1 MQKARQTTVRILF
14 LALFTFLIALGK
26 PQLWMIFFVL
36 SLLGSF
42 LLGRV
47 YCGWFCPI
55 STIMSA
61 ITAIKKKLHL
71 KNSKVPKLLM
81 KPWVR
86 IASVGIF
93 MALFVFTLISGR
105 KLPVLAALLFV
116 GAALTLFFPEELWHR
131 YLCPYG
137 LILSFPSAKTRHAMT
152 VDPLLC
158 NNCGTCIRV
167 CPAKAIVKKDRHE
180 IITKDCLVCNECASS
195 CKQEAIHFI

>member
-1 MQKARQTTVRILF
+1 VQKARQTTVRILF

-116 GAALTLFFPEELWHR
+116 GAALTLFFAEELWHR

-137 LILSFPSAKTRHAMT
+137 LILSFPSAKASHAMT

-167 CPAKAIVKKDRHE
+167 CPAKAVVKKDRHE
-180 IITKDCLVCNECASS
+180 IITKDCLVCNECAAS